1 MLTAAKPILSTL
13 YIAAGDSVEEST
25 GIVEPS
31 SKEKSFSP
39 DLIELEDVSA
49 QASPSASDD
58 VDVFGA
64 GAVGEGAGDGGAG
77 EGEGEGRVI
86 VEPETGE
93 TGAVQGRQIDAG
105 GEQ

>member
-1 MLTAAKPILSTL
+1 M
-13 YIAAGDSVEEST
+13 EEST

-49 QASPSASDD
+49 QPSPSASDD
-58 VDVFGA
+58 VFGGG
-64 GAVGEGAGDGGAG
+64 GAVGDGDSDGGAG
-77 EGEGEGRVI
+77 EGEGRVV

-93 TGAVQGRQIDAG
+93 TEAVLGGQSNAG
-105 GEQ
+105 GGR